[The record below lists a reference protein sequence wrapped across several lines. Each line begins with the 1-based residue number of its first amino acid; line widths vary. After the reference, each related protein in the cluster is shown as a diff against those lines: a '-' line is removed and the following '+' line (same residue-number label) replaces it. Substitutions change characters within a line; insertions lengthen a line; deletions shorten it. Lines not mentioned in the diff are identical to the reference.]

1 VAGRNFLENMREIAH
16 IRLPKPFGM
25 LQCNARINGNAA
37 QILCGGLLSDRRSP
51 RERGYKINR
60 DVNRPMTDRTI
71 GLDHGLTDYGDRDF
85 SRYLRRSFAQSMGYS
100 RAMLDKPVIGI
111 AYTGSDFNN
120 CHRHFPELLAA
131 VKRGV
136 LAAGALPLEFP
147 TISLGE
153 VFLTPT
159 SLKYRNLMAMD
170 TEEMIRA
177 QPMDAV
183 VLMGGCDKTVPAQLM
198 GAVSADRPAIA
209 LVAGPMMTG
218 RHRGERLGACTD
230 CRRFWARYRAG
241 DIDAEEISEVEG
253 RLAVTA
259 GTCAVMG
266 TASTMACLT
275 EALGLCLP
283 GTAAIPAVHADRLRA
298 AEATGAAAV
307 KLIGSTRTPAQL
319 INKNSVENALRVLLA
334 LGGSTN
340 AVIHLTAIAGRAG
353 VKVSLDQLNSL
364 SDTTPVLVNLKPVGN
379 GYMEDFCA
387 AGGMGSLLR
396 ELKPQLHLDCMT
408 VTGETLGERLAADA
422 QDVIND
428 YVDRAIIAAADKPL
442 EPAGGLV
449 ALFGNL
455 APQGAILKRSA
466 ADARLFEHEG
476 KAVVFSS
483 LEDLAAR
490 IDDPQLDVAADD
502 ILVLQNAGPH
512 AEACM
517 PEAGYLP
524 IPKKL
529 AQKGVK
535 DMVRISDARMSGTAF
550 GTIVLHVTPDA
561 ASGGPLGLVKTG
573 DRIRLSVKN
582 RRIEL
587 LVDDAELKK
596 RAAAAP
602 TRMKMPE
609 RGYSKLFAEQITGAD
624 EGCDF
629 RFLMSR

>member
-1 VAGRNFLENMREIAH
+1 MSESVT
-16 IRLPKPFGM
+16 
-25 LQCNARINGNAA
+25 
-37 QILCGGLLSDRRSP
+37 GLS
-51 RERGYKINR
+51 
-60 DVNRPMTDRTI
+60 
-71 GLDHGLTDYGDRDF
+71 HGLTDYGDKDF

-100 RAMLDKPVIGI
+100 RAFLDKPVVGI
-111 AYTGSDFNN
+111 AFTGSDFNN

-136 LAAGALPLEFP
+136 LASGALPLEFP

-153 VFLTPT
+153 VFLSPT
-159 SLKYRNLMAMD
+159 SLKFRNLMAID

-198 GAVSADRPAIA
+198 GAVSADLPAIS
-209 LVAGPMMTG
+209 LIGGPMMTG

-241 DIDAEEISEVEG
+241 DIGAEEISEVEG
-253 RLAVTA
+253 QLAVTA

-298 AEATGAAAV
+298 AEATGVAAV
-307 KLIGSTRTPAQL
+307 KLISSKIKPTQ
-319 INKNSVENALRVLLA
+319 IVNEKSVENALRVLLA

-353 VKVSLDQLNSL
+353 VKVSLDRLNKL
-364 SDTTPVLVNLKPVGN
+364 SDETPVLVNLKPVGN

-387 AGGMGSLLR
+387 AGGMGALLR
-396 ELKPQLHLDCMT
+396 ELKPLLHLDCLT
-408 VTGETLGERLAADA
+408 VTGETLGERLKD
-422 QDVIND
+422 DD
-428 YVDRAIIAAADKPL
+428 TGYVDRTIIAERGKPL
-442 EPAGGLV
+442 EAEGGLV

-455 APQGAILKRSA
+455 APKGAILKRSA
-466 ADARLFEHEG
+466 ADAKLFEHEG
-476 KAVVFSS
+476 RAVVFSS
-483 LEDLAAR
+483 LADLSAR
-490 IDDPQLDVAADD
+490 IDDPALEVEAGD

-512 AEACM
+512 APACM

-535 DMVRISDARMSGTAF
+535 DMIRISDARMSGTAF
-550 GTIVLHVTPDA
+550 GTIVLHITPDA
-561 ASGGPLGLVKTG
+561 ASGGPLGLVRTG
-573 DRIRLSVKN
+573 DRIRLSVKQ
-582 RRIEL
+582 RQIEL

-596 RAAAAP
+596 RAATAKSVMEKPA
-602 TRMKMPE
+602 
-609 RGYSKLFAEQITGAD
+609 RGYAKLFAEQILGAD

-629 RFLMSR
+629 KFLV

>member
-1 VAGRNFLENMREIAH
+1 MSDHPAT
-16 IRLPKPFGM
+16 
-25 LQCNARINGNAA
+25 
-37 QILCGGLLSDRRSP
+37 GL
-51 RERGYKINR
+51 N
-60 DVNRPMTDRTI
+60 
-71 GLDHGLTDYGDRDF
+71 HGLTDYGDKDF

-100 RAMLDKPVIGI
+100 RAFLDKPVVGI
-111 AYTGSDFNN
+111 AFTGSDFNN
-120 CHRHFPELLAA
+120 CHRHFPELLTA

-159 SLKYRNLMAMD
+159 SLKFRNLMAID

-177 QPMDAV
+177 QPMDSV
-183 VLMGGCDKTVPAQLM
+183 ILMGGCDKTVPAQLM
-198 GAVSADRPAIA
+198 GAVSADRPAIS
-209 LVAGPMMTG
+209 LIGGPMMTG

-230 CRRFWARYRAG
+230 CRRFWARFRAG
-241 DIDAEEISEVEG
+241 DIDADEISQVESQ
-253 RLAVTA
+253 LAVTA

-298 AEATGAAAV
+298 AEATGFAAV
-307 KLIGSTRTPAQL
+307 KLIGSKRKPTA
-319 INKNSVENALRVLLA
+319 IVNEKSVENALRVLLA

-353 VKVSLDQLNSL
+353 VKVSLDRLNKL
-364 SDTTPVLVNLKPVGN
+364 SDETPVLVNLKPVGN

-387 AGGMGSLLR
+387 AGGMGALLR
-396 ELKPQLHLDCMT
+396 ELKPLLHLDCMT
-408 VTGETLGERLAADA
+408 VTGETLGERLEDDDTA
-422 QDVIND
+422 
-428 YVDRAIIAAADKPL
+428 YVDRNIIAERGKPL
-442 EPAGGLV
+442 EPEGGLV

-455 APQGAILKRSA
+455 APKGAILKRSA
-466 ADARLFEHEG
+466 ADAKLFEHEG
-476 KAVVFSS
+476 RAVVFSS

-490 IDDPQLDVAADD
+490 IDDPKLEVEAND

-512 AEACM
+512 APACM

-535 DMVRISDARMSGTAF
+535 DMIRISDARMSGTAF

-561 ASGGPLGLVKTG
+561 ASGGPLGLVRTG
-573 DRIRLSVKN
+573 DRIKLSVKQ
-582 RRIEL
+582 RKIEL
-587 LVDDAELKK
+587 LVNDTELKK
-596 RAAAAP
+596 RADGTKSVMETP
-602 TRMKMPE
+602 Q
-609 RGYSKLFAEQITGAD
+609 RGYAKLFAEQILGAD

-629 RFLMSR
+629 KFLMPQ

>member
-1 VAGRNFLENMREIAH
+1 MTEH
-16 IRLPKPFGM
+16 
-25 LQCNARINGNAA
+25 
-37 QILCGGLLSDRRSP
+37 GLA
-51 RERGYKINR
+51 
-60 DVNRPMTDRTI
+60 
-71 GLDHGLTDYGDRDF
+71 HGLTNYGDRDF

-100 RAMLDKPVIGI
+100 REFLEKPVIGI

-159 SLKYRNLMAMD
+159 SLKYRNLMAID

-198 GAVSADRPAIA
+198 GAVSADLPAIS
-209 LVAGPMMTG
+209 LIGGPMMTG

-241 DIDAEEISEVEG
+241 EVDDKEIDEVEG
-253 RLAVTA
+253 QLAVTA

-266 TASTMACLT
+266 TASTMACLA
-275 EALGLCLP
+275 EALGICLP

-307 KLIGSTRTPAQL
+307 RLIASKITPSQL
-319 INKNSVENALRVLLA
+319 INQKSVENALRVLLA

-340 AVIHLTAIAGRAG
+340 AIIHLTAIAGRAG
-353 VKVSLDQLNSL
+353 VKVSLDHLNTL
-364 SDTTPVLVNLKPVGN
+364 SDSTPVLVNLKPVGN

-387 AGGMGSLLR
+387 AGGMGALLR
-396 ELKPQLHLDCMT
+396 ELKPLLHLDCVT
-408 VTGETLGERLAADA
+408 VTGETLGERLESDAADY
-422 QDVIND
+422 I
-428 YVDRAIIAAADKPL
+428 DRSIIAELKKPL
-442 EPAGGLV
+442 EPLGGLV

-455 APQGAILKRSA
+455 APKGAILKRSA
-466 ADARLFEHEG
+466 ADPKLFEHEG
-476 KAVVFSS
+476 RAVVFSS
-483 LEDLAAR
+483 LADLAAR
-490 IDDPQLDVAADD
+490 IDDPALDVTAED

-512 AEACM
+512 APECM

-550 GTIVLHVTPDA
+550 GTIVLHITPDS
-561 ASGGPLGLVKTG
+561 ASGGPLGLVRNG
-573 DRIRLSVKN
+573 DRIRLSVQD

-587 LVDDAELKK
+587 KVDNAELKR

-602 TRMKMPE
+602 AKEKIPE
-609 RGYSKLFAEQITGAD
+609 RGYAKLFAEQILGAD

-629 RFLMSR
+629 AFLQPR

>member
-1 VAGRNFLENMREIAH
+1 MT
-16 IRLPKPFGM
+16 
-25 LQCNARINGNAA
+25 
-37 QILCGGLLSDRRSP
+37 
-51 RERGYKINR
+51 ERTVGFAN
-60 DVNRPMTDRTI
+60 
-71 GLDHGLTDYGDRDF
+71 GLTNYGDLDF
-85 SRYLRRSFAQSMGYS
+85 SLYLRRSFAQSMGYS
-100 RAMLDKPVIGI
+100 RAFLDKPVIGI
-111 AYTGSDFNN
+111 AFTGSDFNN

-159 SLKYRNLMAMD
+159 SLKFRNLMAID

-198 GAVSADRPAIA
+198 GAVSADRPAIS
-209 LVAGPMMTG
+209 LIGGPMMTG

-230 CRRFWARYRAG
+230 CRRFWARFRAG
-241 DIDAEEISEVEG
+241 DIDADEISQVESQ
-253 RLAVTA
+253 LAVTA

-298 AEATGAAAV
+298 AEATGLAAV
-307 KLIGSTRTPAQL
+307 KLIGSKRKPTA
-319 INKNSVENALRVLLA
+319 IVNEKSVENALRVLLA

-353 VKVSLDQLNSL
+353 VKVSLDRLNKL
-364 SDTTPVLVNLKPVGN
+364 SDETPVLVNLKPVGN

-387 AGGMGSLLR
+387 AGGMGALLR
-396 ELKPQLHLDCMT
+396 ELKPMLHLDCMT
-408 VTGETLGERLAADA
+408 VTGETLGQRLED
-422 QDVIND
+422 DD
-428 YVDRAIIAAADKPL
+428 TGYVDRTIIAERGKPL
-442 EPAGGLV
+442 EAEGGLV

-455 APQGAILKRSA
+455 APKGAILKRSA
-466 ADARLFEHEG
+466 ADPKLFEHEG
-476 KAVVFSS
+476 RAVVFSS
-483 LEDLAAR
+483 LEDLSAR
-490 IDDPQLDVAADD
+490 IDDPALEVEAHD

-512 AEACM
+512 APACM

-529 AQKGVK
+529 ARNGVK
-535 DMVRISDARMSGTAF
+535 DMIRISDARMSGTAF

-561 ASGGPLGLVKTG
+561 ASGGPLGLVRTG
-573 DRIRLSVKN
+573 DRIKLSVKQ
-582 RRIEL
+582 RKIEL
-587 LVDDAELKK
+587 LVDDVELKK
-596 RAAAAP
+596 RAAATKIVLEKP
-602 TRMKMPE
+602 K
-609 RGYSKLFAEQITGAD
+609 RGYAKLFAEQILGAD

-629 RFLMSR
+629 RFLMPG